1 MVEPAAPD
9 TARPSMPATPPARPP
24 AAPPTAAWPA
34 HSPLDPAINHFRG
47 APCYQ
52 VWRRHDAWT
61 AVADGTQW
69 SAGLAPR
76 WWALRQRHWR
86 LLATG
91 MGLLALTGGVASLG
105 LQTWSLP
112 AWAAVLL
119 AELGL
124 RVHVARQA
132 GPWRSAALQ
141 RAGWQ
146 AVTRLRAIS
155 VADAVTT
162 AQIRA
167 GRPPR

>member
-1 MVEPAAPD
+1 MVEPAAPKS
-9 TARPSMPATPPARPP
+9 ARAAAPATPPD
-24 AAPPTAAWPA
+24 APPNAAWPA
-34 HSPLDPAINHFRG
+34 HSPLDPAISRFRG

-52 VWRRHDAWT
+52 VWRRQDAWT
-61 AVADGTQW
+61 AVVDGTQW

-86 LLATG
+86 LLALSV
-91 MGLLALTGGVASLG
+91 GLLALAGGLASLG
-105 LQTWSLP
+105 LRTWSLP
-112 AWAAVLL
+112 AWAALLL

-132 GPWRSAALQ
+132 GPWRSAALR

-146 AVTRLRAIS
+146 TVTRLRAIS